1 MVLLF
6 ECPREMAE
14 ARFLQR
20 SREVGDNETMF
31 EKRYAEYE
39 HNNQLILDRYRDLV
53 ERVSQS
59 W

>member
-1 MVLLF
+1 
-6 ECPREMAE
+6 MAE